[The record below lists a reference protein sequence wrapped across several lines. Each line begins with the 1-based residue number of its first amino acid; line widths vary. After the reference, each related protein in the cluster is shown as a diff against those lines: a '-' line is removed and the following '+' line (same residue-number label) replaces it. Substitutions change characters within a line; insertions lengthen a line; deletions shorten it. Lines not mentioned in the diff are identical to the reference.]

1 MYSLKTRDKERNT
14 RCGRDNSWVLK
25 SGAEYEKVD
34 GTRAC
39 RRGGDNPEEEGQEG
53 LQWTGSEKLK
63 DRGGKR
69 REDLEAEW
77 KEGSEVDWK
86 EGGDKERGK
95 GLG

>member
-1 MYSLKTRDKERNT
+1 ML
-14 RCGRDNSWVLK
+14 LK
-25 SGAEYEKVD
+25 SGAEYEKAD

-39 RRGGDNPEEEGQEG
+39 RRGGDKPGKGGQEG